1 MQTGRLRRLA
11 EFGNV
16 GAGDERAAAVGQDD
30 RLHSRIG
37 DGALHAIEN
46 TAADRGAQRVNRRT
60 VDRDDADHVMT
71 LELDHFVHA
80 ALPEF
85 LAGVLVLVNFALR
98 NLIPHLDTE
107 GYFEARPLSTKSALA
122 AGNETSRQESG
133 DRSQLRRR
141 AFPRPRCVARIPSQ
155 RRASWQSRD
164 RGPYELAKAYRFAAD
179 LHFDQARLPYTRS
192 AVREISV
199 SALGHG
205 ARVCRPCESRG
216 PAFVRSLPRGSHARD
231 RRRCRGRRPRPSQ
244 HDLLWPEPQRSHA
257 RRSTGRRGANSD
269 CDHRDGP
276 RRYLGTAERGA
287 CGIIARTPRAL
298 WRPLGKDARW
308 NRTGR
313 RNGRAT
319 GNCDLGQRAVA
330 RRRRDP

>member
-98 NLIPHLDTE
+98 HLIPHLDTE
-107 GYFEARPLSTKSALA
+107 GYFEARPLATKSARA
-122 AGNETSRQESG
+122 AGTETSRQESG

-141 AFPRPRCVARIPSQ
+141 AFPRPGCVARIPSQ

-164 RGPYELAKAYRFAAD
+164 RGPYQLAKADRFTAD
-179 LHFDQARLPYTRS
+179 LYLDQARIPYTGS
-192 AVREISV
+192 EVREISAG
-199 SALGHG
+199 ALSHG
-205 ARVCRPCESRG
+205 AGVCRPCQSRRS
-216 PAFVRSLPRGSHARD
+216 AFVRAVPRGSHARD
-231 RRRCRGRRPRPSQ
+231 RRRGGGRRPPPHQ
-244 HDLLWPEPQRSHA
+244 HDLLLPEPRRSHA
-257 RRSTGRRGANSD
+257 RRPTGRRFANSD
-269 CDHRDGP
+269 RNDRDGAGL
-276 RRYLGTAERGA
+276 YVGAGER
-287 CGIIARTPRAL
+287 
-298 WRPLGKDARW
+298 
-308 NRTGR
+308 
-313 RNGRAT
+313 
-319 GNCDLGQRAVA
+319 
-330 RRRRDP
+330 